1 MTTKVLKIAKAELQK
16 MFYSPIAWIS
26 LIVFIVQCG
35 YGFVGAVGYVDYYM
49 EKQMSLSCLF
59 LNDFGGIFTTLYNYI
74 YLYVPLLTMG
84 LISEELR
91 NKNINL
97 LYAAPVSNAQII
109 LGKYL
114 AILTYGLL
122 LMGIVCIFIV
132 FGAIAVQNFE
142 WGVALSG
149 LLGVFLMFVAY
160 SAIGLFVSSLTSY
173 PVVAAIGS
181 FIVLGALSKEEA
193 IPGLPDSASSGIQS
207 LSKEEDDCMKI
218 LANLVTLTVNDKEG
232 YITLSASMPEPVAAA
247 QLAYKVQVLLQK
259 YVTEFKIEKARANLE
274 FIEERYADAKS
285 EFERKQEEL
294 AEFRD
299 ANRNF
304 ASAVAKTTEERL
316 SNEYA
321 VVLGVYSELAK
332 QREQANI
339 QVKEDTPIFAVV
351 EPVTVPTE
359 RSKPKRA
366 LICVA
371 FTFLGGF
378 CGVGLVLVLPF
389 LAQVSGARRL
399 RKWLP
404 EATER
409 GIS

>member
-1 MTTKVLKIAKAELQK
+1 MTVEQINKQEETEIDLIEVIRKLWAKRKFILKVTVVFMALGVLIAL
-16 MFYSPIAWIS
+16 FSPKEYTAGCTMVPQI
-26 LIVFIVQCG
+26 G
-35 YGFVGAVGYVDYYM
+35 
-49 EKQMSLSCLF
+49 EKTT
-59 LNDFGGIFTTLYNYI
+59 GGN
-74 YLYVPLLTMG
+74 
-84 LISEELR
+84 
-91 NKNINL
+91 
-97 LYAAPVSNAQII
+97 
-109 LGKYL
+109 
-114 AILTYGLL
+114 
-122 LMGIVCIFIV
+122 
-132 FGAIAVQNFE
+132 
-142 WGVALSG
+142 LSG
-149 LLGVFLMFVAY
+149 LAAMAGINLGSNSGGDVLMPNVYPKILSSVPFQKELMQTEIKFEDYEQPVRLLDY
-160 SAIGLFVSSLTSY
+160 YTGEEYRKFSLLGTIKKYTIGLPGL
-173 PVVAAIGS
+173 I
-181 FIVLGALSKEEA
+181 LGALSKEEA
-193 IPGLPDSASSGIQS
+193 TPGLPDSASSGIQS

-218 LANLVTLTVNDKEG
+218 LGNLVTLTVNDKEG

-404 EATER
+404 EATEK

>member
-1 MTTKVLKIAKAELQK
+1 MTVEQINKQEETEIDLIEVIRKLWAKRKFILKVTVVFMALGVLIAL
-16 MFYSPIAWIS
+16 FSPKEYTAGCTMVPQI
-26 LIVFIVQCG
+26 G
-35 YGFVGAVGYVDYYM
+35 
-49 EKQMSLSCLF
+49 EKTT
-59 LNDFGGIFTTLYNYI
+59 GGN
-74 YLYVPLLTMG
+74 
-84 LISEELR
+84 
-91 NKNINL
+91 
-97 LYAAPVSNAQII
+97 
-109 LGKYL
+109 
-114 AILTYGLL
+114 
-122 LMGIVCIFIV
+122 
-132 FGAIAVQNFE
+132 
-142 WGVALSG
+142 LSG
-149 LLGVFLMFVAY
+149 LAAMAGINLGSNSGGDVLMPNVYPKILSSVPFQKELMQTEIKFEDYEQPVRLLDY
-160 SAIGLFVSSLTSY
+160 YTGEEYRKFSLLGTIKKYTIGLPGL
-173 PVVAAIGS
+173 I
-181 FIVLGALSKEEA
+181 LRALSKEEA

-404 EATER
+404 EATEK

>member
-1 MTTKVLKIAKAELQK
+1 MTVEQINKQEETEIDLIEVIRKLWAKRKFILKVTVVFMALGVLIAL
-16 MFYSPIAWIS
+16 FSPKEYTAGCTMVPQI
-26 LIVFIVQCG
+26 G
-35 YGFVGAVGYVDYYM
+35 
-49 EKQMSLSCLF
+49 EKTT
-59 LNDFGGIFTTLYNYI
+59 GGN
-74 YLYVPLLTMG
+74 
-84 LISEELR
+84 
-91 NKNINL
+91 
-97 LYAAPVSNAQII
+97 
-109 LGKYL
+109 
-114 AILTYGLL
+114 
-122 LMGIVCIFIV
+122 
-132 FGAIAVQNFE
+132 
-142 WGVALSG
+142 LSG
-149 LLGVFLMFVAY
+149 LAAMAGINLGSNSGGDVLMPNVYPKILSSVPFQKELMQTEIKFEDYEQPVRLLDY
-160 SAIGLFVSSLTSY
+160 YTGEEYRKFSLLGTIKKYTIGLPGL
-173 PVVAAIGS
+173 I
-181 FIVLGALSKEEA
+181 LGALSKEEA
-193 IPGLPDSASSGIQS
+193 TPGLPDSASSGIQS

-247 QLAYKVQVLLQK
+247 QLVYKVQVLLQK

-404 EATER
+404 GATEK

>member
-1 MTTKVLKIAKAELQK
+1 MTVEQINKQEETEIDLIEVIRKLWAKRKFILKVTVVFMALGVLIAL
-16 MFYSPIAWIS
+16 FSPKEYTAGCTMVPQI
-26 LIVFIVQCG
+26 G
-35 YGFVGAVGYVDYYM
+35 
-49 EKQMSLSCLF
+49 EKTT
-59 LNDFGGIFTTLYNYI
+59 GGN
-74 YLYVPLLTMG
+74 
-84 LISEELR
+84 
-91 NKNINL
+91 
-97 LYAAPVSNAQII
+97 
-109 LGKYL
+109 
-114 AILTYGLL
+114 
-122 LMGIVCIFIV
+122 
-132 FGAIAVQNFE
+132 
-142 WGVALSG
+142 LSG
-149 LLGVFLMFVAY
+149 LAAMAGINLGSNSGGDVLMPNVYPKILSSVPFQKELMQTEIKFEDYEQPVRLLDY
-160 SAIGLFVSSLTSY
+160 YTGEEYRKFSLLGTIKKYTIGLPGL
-173 PVVAAIGS
+173 I
-181 FIVLGALSKEEA
+181 LGALSKEEA

-247 QLAYKVQVLLQK
+247 QLGYKVQVLLQK

-404 EATER
+404 EATEK

>member
-1 MTTKVLKIAKAELQK
+1 MTVEQINKQEETEIDLIEVIRKLWAKRKFILKVTVGFMALGVLIAL
-16 MFYSPIAWIS
+16 FSPKEYTAGCTMVPQI
-26 LIVFIVQCG
+26 G
-35 YGFVGAVGYVDYYM
+35 
-49 EKQMSLSCLF
+49 EKTT
-59 LNDFGGIFTTLYNYI
+59 GGN
-74 YLYVPLLTMG
+74 
-84 LISEELR
+84 
-91 NKNINL
+91 
-97 LYAAPVSNAQII
+97 
-109 LGKYL
+109 
-114 AILTYGLL
+114 
-122 LMGIVCIFIV
+122 
-132 FGAIAVQNFE
+132 
-142 WGVALSG
+142 LSG
-149 LLGVFLMFVAY
+149 LAAMAGINLGSNSGGDVLMPNVYPKILSSVPFQKELMQTEIKFEDYEQPVRLLDY
-160 SAIGLFVSSLTSY
+160 YTGEEYRKFSLLGTIKKYTIGLPGL
-173 PVVAAIGS
+173 I
-181 FIVLGALSKEEA
+181 LGALSKEEA
-193 IPGLPDSASSGIQS
+193 TPGLPDSASSGIQS

-404 EATER
+404 EATEK

>member
-1 MTTKVLKIAKAELQK
+1 MTVEQINKQEETEIDLIEVIRKLWAKRKFILKVTVVFMALGVLIAL
-16 MFYSPIAWIS
+16 FSPKEYTAGCTMVPQI
-26 LIVFIVQCG
+26 G
-35 YGFVGAVGYVDYYM
+35 
-49 EKQMSLSCLF
+49 EKTT
-59 LNDFGGIFTTLYNYI
+59 GGN
-74 YLYVPLLTMG
+74 
-84 LISEELR
+84 
-91 NKNINL
+91 
-97 LYAAPVSNAQII
+97 
-109 LGKYL
+109 
-114 AILTYGLL
+114 
-122 LMGIVCIFIV
+122 
-132 FGAIAVQNFE
+132 
-142 WGVALSG
+142 LSG
-149 LLGVFLMFVAY
+149 LAAMAGINLGSNSGGDVLMPNVYPKILSSVPFQKELMQTEIKFEDYEQPVRLLDY
-160 SAIGLFVSSLTSY
+160 YTGEEYRKFSLLGTIKKYTIGLPGL
-173 PVVAAIGS
+173 I
-181 FIVLGALSKEEA
+181 LGALSKEEA
-193 IPGLPDSASSGIQS
+193 TPGLPDSASSGIQS

-404 EATER
+404 EATEK

>member
-1 MTTKVLKIAKAELQK
+1 MTVEQINKQEETEIDLIEVIRKLWAKRKFILKVTVVFMAFGVLIAL
-16 MFYSPIAWIS
+16 FSPKEYTAGCTMVPQI
-26 LIVFIVQCG
+26 G
-35 YGFVGAVGYVDYYM
+35 
-49 EKQMSLSCLF
+49 EKTT
-59 LNDFGGIFTTLYNYI
+59 GGN
-74 YLYVPLLTMG
+74 
-84 LISEELR
+84 
-91 NKNINL
+91 
-97 LYAAPVSNAQII
+97 
-109 LGKYL
+109 
-114 AILTYGLL
+114 
-122 LMGIVCIFIV
+122 
-132 FGAIAVQNFE
+132 
-142 WGVALSG
+142 LSG
-149 LLGVFLMFVAY
+149 LAAMAGINLGSNSGGDVLMPNVYPKILSSVPFQKELMQTEIKFEDYEQPVRLLDY
-160 SAIGLFVSSLTSY
+160 YTGEEYRKFSLLGTIKKYTIGLPGL
-173 PVVAAIGS
+173 I
-181 FIVLGALSKEEA
+181 LGALSKEEA

>member
-1 MTTKVLKIAKAELQK
+1 MTVEQINKQEETEIDLIEVIRKLWAKRKFILKVTVVFMALGVLIAL
-16 MFYSPIAWIS
+16 FSPKEYTAGCTMVPQI
-26 LIVFIVQCG
+26 G
-35 YGFVGAVGYVDYYM
+35 
-49 EKQMSLSCLF
+49 EKTT
-59 LNDFGGIFTTLYNYI
+59 GGN
-74 YLYVPLLTMG
+74 
-84 LISEELR
+84 
-91 NKNINL
+91 
-97 LYAAPVSNAQII
+97 
-109 LGKYL
+109 
-114 AILTYGLL
+114 
-122 LMGIVCIFIV
+122 
-132 FGAIAVQNFE
+132 
-142 WGVALSG
+142 LSG
-149 LLGVFLMFVAY
+149 LAAMAGINLGSNSGGDVLMPNVYPKILSSVPFQKELMQTEVKFEDY
-160 SAIGLFVSSLTSY
+160 EQTVRLLDYYTGEEYRKFSLLGTIKKYTIGLPGL
-173 PVVAAIGS
+173 I
-181 FIVLGALSKEEA
+181 LGALSKEEA
-193 IPGLPDSASSGIQS
+193 TPGLPDSASSGIQS

-404 EATER
+404 EATEK

>member
-1 MTTKVLKIAKAELQK
+1 MTVEQINKQEETEIDLIEVIRKLWAKRKFILKVTVVFMAFGVLIAL
-16 MFYSPIAWIS
+16 FSPKEYTAGCTMVPQI
-26 LIVFIVQCG
+26 G
-35 YGFVGAVGYVDYYM
+35 
-49 EKQMSLSCLF
+49 EKTT
-59 LNDFGGIFTTLYNYI
+59 GGN
-74 YLYVPLLTMG
+74 
-84 LISEELR
+84 
-91 NKNINL
+91 
-97 LYAAPVSNAQII
+97 
-109 LGKYL
+109 
-114 AILTYGLL
+114 
-122 LMGIVCIFIV
+122 
-132 FGAIAVQNFE
+132 
-142 WGVALSG
+142 LSG
-149 LLGVFLMFVAY
+149 LAAMAGINLGSNSGGDVLMPNVYPKILSSVPFQKELMQTEVKFEDY
-160 SAIGLFVSSLTSY
+160 EQPVRLLDYYTGEEYRKFSLLGTIKKYTIGLPGL
-173 PVVAAIGS
+173 I
-181 FIVLGALSKEEA
+181 LGALSKEEA
-193 IPGLPDSASSGIQS
+193 TPGLPDSASSGIQS

-404 EATER
+404 EATEKR
-409 GIS
+409 IS

>member
-1 MTTKVLKIAKAELQK
+1 MTVEQINKQEETEIDLIEVIRKLWAKRKFILKVTVVFMAFGVLIAL
-16 MFYSPIAWIS
+16 FSPKEYTAGCTMVPQI
-26 LIVFIVQCG
+26 G
-35 YGFVGAVGYVDYYM
+35 
-49 EKQMSLSCLF
+49 EKTT
-59 LNDFGGIFTTLYNYI
+59 GGN
-74 YLYVPLLTMG
+74 
-84 LISEELR
+84 
-91 NKNINL
+91 
-97 LYAAPVSNAQII
+97 
-109 LGKYL
+109 
-114 AILTYGLL
+114 
-122 LMGIVCIFIV
+122 
-132 FGAIAVQNFE
+132 
-142 WGVALSG
+142 LSG
-149 LLGVFLMFVAY
+149 LAAMAGINLGSNSGGDVLMPNVYPKILSSVPFQKELMQTEIKFEDYEQPVRLLDY
-160 SAIGLFVSSLTSY
+160 YTGEEYRKFSLLGTIKKYTIGLPGL
-173 PVVAAIGS
+173 I
-181 FIVLGALSKEEA
+181 LGALSKEEA
-193 IPGLPDSASSGIQS
+193 TPGLPDSASSGIQS

>member
-1 MTTKVLKIAKAELQK
+1 MTVEQINKQEETEIDLIEVIRKLWAKRKFILKVTVVFMAFGVLIAL
-16 MFYSPIAWIS
+16 FSPKEYTAGCTMVPQI
-26 LIVFIVQCG
+26 G
-35 YGFVGAVGYVDYYM
+35 
-49 EKQMSLSCLF
+49 EKTT
-59 LNDFGGIFTTLYNYI
+59 GGN
-74 YLYVPLLTMG
+74 
-84 LISEELR
+84 
-91 NKNINL
+91 
-97 LYAAPVSNAQII
+97 
-109 LGKYL
+109 
-114 AILTYGLL
+114 
-122 LMGIVCIFIV
+122 
-132 FGAIAVQNFE
+132 
-142 WGVALSG
+142 LSG
-149 LLGVFLMFVAY
+149 LAAMAGINLGSNSGGDVLMPNVYPKILSSVPFQKELMQTEIKFEDYEQPVRLLDY
-160 SAIGLFVSSLTSY
+160 YTGEEYRKFSLLGTIKKYTIGLPGL
-173 PVVAAIGS
+173 I
-181 FIVLGALSKEEA
+181 LGALSKEEA
-193 IPGLPDSASSGIQS
+193 TPGLPDSASSGIQS

-404 EATER
+404 EATEK

>member
-1 MTTKVLKIAKAELQK
+1 MTVEQINKQEETEIDLIEVIRKLWAKRKFILKVTVVFMALGVLIAL
-16 MFYSPIAWIS
+16 FSPKEYTAGCTMVPQI
-26 LIVFIVQCG
+26 G
-35 YGFVGAVGYVDYYM
+35 
-49 EKQMSLSCLF
+49 EKTT
-59 LNDFGGIFTTLYNYI
+59 GGN
-74 YLYVPLLTMG
+74 
-84 LISEELR
+84 
-91 NKNINL
+91 
-97 LYAAPVSNAQII
+97 
-109 LGKYL
+109 
-114 AILTYGLL
+114 
-122 LMGIVCIFIV
+122 
-132 FGAIAVQNFE
+132 
-142 WGVALSG
+142 LSG
-149 LLGVFLMFVAY
+149 LAAMAGINLGSNSGGDVLMPNVYPKILSSVPFQKELMQTEIKFEDYEQPVRLLDY
-160 SAIGLFVSSLTSY
+160 YTGEEYRKFSLLGTIKKYTIGLPGL
-173 PVVAAIGS
+173 I
-181 FIVLGALSKEEA
+181 LGALSKEEA

-404 EATER
+404 EATEK

>member
-1 MTTKVLKIAKAELQK
+1 L
-16 MFYSPIAWIS
+16 
-26 LIVFIVQCG
+26 
-35 YGFVGAVGYVDYYM
+35 DYYTG
-49 EKQMSLSCLF
+49 EEYRKFSLLGTIKKYTIG
-59 LNDFGGIFTTLYNYI
+59 L
-74 YLYVPLLTMG
+74 PG
-84 LISEELR
+84 LI
-91 NKNINL
+91 
-97 LYAAPVSNAQII
+97 
-109 LGKYL
+109 
-114 AILTYGLL
+114 
-122 LMGIVCIFIV
+122 
-132 FGAIAVQNFE
+132 
-142 WGVALSG
+142 
-149 LLGVFLMFVAY
+149 
-160 SAIGLFVSSLTSY
+160 
-173 PVVAAIGS
+173 
-181 FIVLGALSKEEA
+181 LGALSKEEA
-193 IPGLPDSASSGIQS
+193 TPGLPDSASSGIQS

-404 EATER
+404 EATEK

>member
-1 MTTKVLKIAKAELQK
+1 MTVEQINKQEETEIDLIEVIRKLWAKRKFILKVTVVFMALGVLIAL
-16 MFYSPIAWIS
+16 FSPKEYTAGCTMVPQI
-26 LIVFIVQCG
+26 G
-35 YGFVGAVGYVDYYM
+35 
-49 EKQMSLSCLF
+49 EKTT
-59 LNDFGGIFTTLYNYI
+59 GGN
-74 YLYVPLLTMG
+74 
-84 LISEELR
+84 
-91 NKNINL
+91 
-97 LYAAPVSNAQII
+97 
-109 LGKYL
+109 
-114 AILTYGLL
+114 
-122 LMGIVCIFIV
+122 
-132 FGAIAVQNFE
+132 
-142 WGVALSG
+142 LSG
-149 LLGVFLMFVAY
+149 LAAMAGINLGSNSGGDVLMPNVYPKILSSVPFQKELMQTEIKFEDYEQPVRLLDY
-160 SAIGLFVSSLTSY
+160 YTGEEYRKFSLLGTIKKYTIGLPGL
-173 PVVAAIGS
+173 I
-181 FIVLGALSKEEA
+181 LGALRKEEA

-404 EATER
+404 EATEK

>member
-1 MTTKVLKIAKAELQK
+1 MTVEQINKQEETEIDLIEVIRKLWAKRKFILKVTVVFMALGVLIAL
-16 MFYSPIAWIS
+16 FSPEEYTAGCTMVPQI
-26 LIVFIVQCG
+26 G
-35 YGFVGAVGYVDYYM
+35 
-49 EKQMSLSCLF
+49 EKTT
-59 LNDFGGIFTTLYNYI
+59 GGN
-74 YLYVPLLTMG
+74 
-84 LISEELR
+84 
-91 NKNINL
+91 
-97 LYAAPVSNAQII
+97 
-109 LGKYL
+109 
-114 AILTYGLL
+114 
-122 LMGIVCIFIV
+122 
-132 FGAIAVQNFE
+132 
-142 WGVALSG
+142 LSG
-149 LLGVFLMFVAY
+149 LAAMAGINLGSNSGGDVLMPNVYPKILSSVPFQKELMQTEIKFEDYEQPVRLLDY
-160 SAIGLFVSSLTSY
+160 YTGEEYRKFSLLGTIKKYTIGLPGL
-173 PVVAAIGS
+173 I
-181 FIVLGALSKEEA
+181 LGALSKEEA

-404 EATER
+404 EATEK

>member
-1 MTTKVLKIAKAELQK
+1 MTVEQINKQEETEIDLIEVIRKLWAKRKFILKVTVVFMALGVLIAL
-16 MFYSPIAWIS
+16 FSPKEYTAGCTMVPQI
-26 LIVFIVQCG
+26 G
-35 YGFVGAVGYVDYYM
+35 
-49 EKQMSLSCLF
+49 EKTT
-59 LNDFGGIFTTLYNYI
+59 GGN
-74 YLYVPLLTMG
+74 
-84 LISEELR
+84 
-91 NKNINL
+91 
-97 LYAAPVSNAQII
+97 
-109 LGKYL
+109 
-114 AILTYGLL
+114 
-122 LMGIVCIFIV
+122 
-132 FGAIAVQNFE
+132 
-142 WGVALSG
+142 LSG
-149 LLGVFLMFVAY
+149 LAAMAGINLGSNSGGDVLMPNVYPKILSSVPFQKELMQTEVKFEDY
-160 SAIGLFVSSLTSY
+160 EQPVRLLDYYTGEEYRKFSLLGTIKKYTIGLPGL
-173 PVVAAIGS
+173 I
-181 FIVLGALSKEEA
+181 LGALSKEEA

-247 QLAYKVQVLLQK
+247 QLAYKVQMLLQK

-404 EATER
+404 EATEK

>member
-1 MTTKVLKIAKAELQK
+1 MTVEQINKQEETEIDLIEVIRKLWAKRKFILKVTVVFMALGVLIAL
-16 MFYSPIAWIS
+16 FSPKEYTAGCTMVPQI
-26 LIVFIVQCG
+26 G
-35 YGFVGAVGYVDYYM
+35 
-49 EKQMSLSCLF
+49 EKTT
-59 LNDFGGIFTTLYNYI
+59 GGN
-74 YLYVPLLTMG
+74 
-84 LISEELR
+84 
-91 NKNINL
+91 
-97 LYAAPVSNAQII
+97 
-109 LGKYL
+109 
-114 AILTYGLL
+114 
-122 LMGIVCIFIV
+122 
-132 FGAIAVQNFE
+132 
-142 WGVALSG
+142 LSG
-149 LLGVFLMFVAY
+149 LAAMAGINLGSNSGGDVLMPNVYPKILSSVPFQKELMQTEVKFEDY
-160 SAIGLFVSSLTSY
+160 EQPVRLLDYYTGEEYRKFSLLGTIKKYTIGLPGL
-173 PVVAAIGS
+173 I
-181 FIVLGALSKEEA
+181 LGALSKEEVT
-193 IPGLPDSASSGIQS
+193 PGLPDSASSGIQS

-404 EATER
+404 EATEK

>member
-1 MTTKVLKIAKAELQK
+1 MTVEQINKQEETEIDLIEVIRKLWAKRKFILKVTVVFMAFGVLIAL
-16 MFYSPIAWIS
+16 FSPKEYTAGCTMVPQI
-26 LIVFIVQCG
+26 G
-35 YGFVGAVGYVDYYM
+35 
-49 EKQMSLSCLF
+49 EKTT
-59 LNDFGGIFTTLYNYI
+59 GGN
-74 YLYVPLLTMG
+74 
-84 LISEELR
+84 
-91 NKNINL
+91 
-97 LYAAPVSNAQII
+97 
-109 LGKYL
+109 
-114 AILTYGLL
+114 
-122 LMGIVCIFIV
+122 
-132 FGAIAVQNFE
+132 
-142 WGVALSG
+142 LSG
-149 LLGVFLMFVAY
+149 LAAMAGINLGSNSGGDVLMPNVYPKILSSVPFQKELMQTEIKFEDYEQPVRLLDY
-160 SAIGLFVSSLTSY
+160 YTGEEYRKFSLLGTIKKYTIGLPGL
-173 PVVAAIGS
+173 I
-181 FIVLGALSKEEA
+181 LGALSKEEA

-404 EATER
+404 EATEK

>member
-1 MTTKVLKIAKAELQK
+1 MTVEQINKQEETEIDLIEVIRKLWAKRKFILKVTVVFMALGVLIAL
-16 MFYSPIAWIS
+16 FSPKEYTAGCTMVPQI
-26 LIVFIVQCG
+26 G
-35 YGFVGAVGYVDYYM
+35 
-49 EKQMSLSCLF
+49 EKTT
-59 LNDFGGIFTTLYNYI
+59 GGN
-74 YLYVPLLTMG
+74 
-84 LISEELR
+84 
-91 NKNINL
+91 
-97 LYAAPVSNAQII
+97 
-109 LGKYL
+109 
-114 AILTYGLL
+114 
-122 LMGIVCIFIV
+122 
-132 FGAIAVQNFE
+132 
-142 WGVALSG
+142 LSG
-149 LLGVFLMFVAY
+149 LAAMAGINLGSNSGGDVLMPNVYPKILSSVPFQKELMQTEIKFEGYEQPVRLLDY
-160 SAIGLFVSSLTSY
+160 YTGEEYRKFSLLGTIKKYTIGLPGL
-173 PVVAAIGS
+173 I
-181 FIVLGALSKEEA
+181 LGALSKEEA
-193 IPGLPDSASSGIQS
+193 TPGLPDSASSGIQS

-404 EATER
+404 EATEK

>member
-1 MTTKVLKIAKAELQK
+1 MTVEQINKQEETEIDLIEVIRKLWAKRKFILKVTV
-16 MFYSPIAWIS
+16 
-26 LIVFIVQCG
+26 VFMALG
-35 YGFVGAVGYVDYYM
+35 
-49 EKQMSLSCLF
+49 
-59 LNDFGGIFTTLYNYI
+59 
-74 YLYVPLLTMG
+74 G
-84 LISEELR
+84 LIALFSPKE
-91 NKNINL
+91 
-97 LYAAPVSNAQII
+97 YTAGCTMVPQI
-109 LGKYL
+109 GEK
-114 AILTYGLL
+114 TTG
-122 LMGIVCIFIV
+122 G
-132 FGAIAVQNFE
+132 N
-142 WGVALSG
+142 LSG
-149 LLGVFLMFVAY
+149 LAAMAGINLGSNSGGDVLMPNVYPKILSSVPFQKELMQTEVKFEDY
-160 SAIGLFVSSLTSY
+160 EQPVRLLDYYTGEEYRKFSLLGTIKKYTIGLPGL
-173 PVVAAIGS
+173 I
-181 FIVLGALSKEEA
+181 LGALSKEEA

-404 EATER
+404 EATEK

>member
-1 MTTKVLKIAKAELQK
+1 MTLEQINKQEETEIDLIEVIRKLWAKRKFILKVTVVFMALGVLIAL
-16 MFYSPIAWIS
+16 FSPKEYTAGCTMVPQI
-26 LIVFIVQCG
+26 G
-35 YGFVGAVGYVDYYM
+35 
-49 EKQMSLSCLF
+49 EKTT
-59 LNDFGGIFTTLYNYI
+59 GGN
-74 YLYVPLLTMG
+74 
-84 LISEELR
+84 
-91 NKNINL
+91 
-97 LYAAPVSNAQII
+97 
-109 LGKYL
+109 
-114 AILTYGLL
+114 
-122 LMGIVCIFIV
+122 
-132 FGAIAVQNFE
+132 
-142 WGVALSG
+142 LSG
-149 LLGVFLMFVAY
+149 LAAMAGINLGSNSGGDVLMPNVYPKILSSVPFQKELMQTEIKFEDYEQPVRLLDY
-160 SAIGLFVSSLTSY
+160 YTGEEYRKFSLLGTIKKYTIGLPGL
-173 PVVAAIGS
+173 I
-181 FIVLGALSKEEA
+181 LGALSKEEA
-193 IPGLPDSASSGIQS
+193 TPGLPDSASSGIQS

-404 EATER
+404 EATEK

>member
-1 MTTKVLKIAKAELQK
+1 MTVEQINKQEETEIDLIEVIRKLWAKRKFILKVTVVFMAFGVLIAL
-16 MFYSPIAWIS
+16 FSPKEYTAGCTMVPQI
-26 LIVFIVQCG
+26 G
-35 YGFVGAVGYVDYYM
+35 
-49 EKQMSLSCLF
+49 EKTT
-59 LNDFGGIFTTLYNYI
+59 GGN
-74 YLYVPLLTMG
+74 
-84 LISEELR
+84 
-91 NKNINL
+91 
-97 LYAAPVSNAQII
+97 
-109 LGKYL
+109 
-114 AILTYGLL
+114 
-122 LMGIVCIFIV
+122 
-132 FGAIAVQNFE
+132 
-142 WGVALSG
+142 LSG
-149 LLGVFLMFVAY
+149 LAAMAGINLGSNSGGDVLMPNVYPKILSSVPFQKELMQTEIKFEDYEQPVRLLDYYTGEEYRKFSLLGAIKKY
-160 SAIGLFVSSLTSY
+160 TIGLPGL
-173 PVVAAIGS
+173 I
-181 FIVLGALSKEEA
+181 LGALSKEEA

-404 EATER
+404 EATEK

>member
-1 MTTKVLKIAKAELQK
+1 MTVEQINKQEETEIDLIEVIRKLWAKRKFILKVTVVFMAFGVLIALFGPKEYTAGCTMVPQ
-16 MFYSPIAWIS
+16 I
-26 LIVFIVQCG
+26 G
-35 YGFVGAVGYVDYYM
+35 
-49 EKQMSLSCLF
+49 EKTT
-59 LNDFGGIFTTLYNYI
+59 GGN
-74 YLYVPLLTMG
+74 
-84 LISEELR
+84 
-91 NKNINL
+91 
-97 LYAAPVSNAQII
+97 
-109 LGKYL
+109 
-114 AILTYGLL
+114 
-122 LMGIVCIFIV
+122 
-132 FGAIAVQNFE
+132 
-142 WGVALSG
+142 LSG
-149 LLGVFLMFVAY
+149 LAAMAGINLGSNSGGDVLMPNVYPKILSSVPFQKELMQTEIKFEDYEQPVRLLDY
-160 SAIGLFVSSLTSY
+160 YTGEEYRKFSLLGTIKKYTIGLPGL
-173 PVVAAIGS
+173 I
-181 FIVLGALSKEEA
+181 LGALSKEEA
-193 IPGLPDSASSGIQS
+193 TPGLPDSASSGIQS

-218 LANLVTLTVNDKEG
+218 LANLVTLTVN
-232 YITLSASMPEPVAAA
+232 VAAA

-404 EATER
+404 EATEK

>member
-1 MTTKVLKIAKAELQK
+1 MTVEQINKQEETEIDLIEVIRKLWAKRKFILKVTVVFMAFGVLIAL
-16 MFYSPIAWIS
+16 FSPKEYTAGCTMVPQI
-26 LIVFIVQCG
+26 G
-35 YGFVGAVGYVDYYM
+35 
-49 EKQMSLSCLF
+49 EKTT
-59 LNDFGGIFTTLYNYI
+59 GGN
-74 YLYVPLLTMG
+74 
-84 LISEELR
+84 
-91 NKNINL
+91 
-97 LYAAPVSNAQII
+97 
-109 LGKYL
+109 
-114 AILTYGLL
+114 
-122 LMGIVCIFIV
+122 
-132 FGAIAVQNFE
+132 
-142 WGVALSG
+142 LSG
-149 LLGVFLMFVAY
+149 LAAMAGINLGSNSGGDVLMPNVYPKILSSVPFQKELMQTEVKFEDY
-160 SAIGLFVSSLTSY
+160 EQPVRLLDYYTGEEYRKFSLLGTIKKYTIGLPGL
-173 PVVAAIGS
+173 I
-181 FIVLGALSKEEA
+181 LGALSKEEA
-193 IPGLPDSASSGIQS
+193 TPGLPDSASSGIQS

-404 EATER
+404 EATEK

>member
-1 MTTKVLKIAKAELQK
+1 MTVEQINKQEETEIDLIEVIRKLWAKRKFILKVTVVFMALGVLIAL
-16 MFYSPIAWIS
+16 FSPKEYTAGCTMVPQI
-26 LIVFIVQCG
+26 G
-35 YGFVGAVGYVDYYM
+35 
-49 EKQMSLSCLF
+49 EKTT
-59 LNDFGGIFTTLYNYI
+59 GGN
-74 YLYVPLLTMG
+74 
-84 LISEELR
+84 
-91 NKNINL
+91 
-97 LYAAPVSNAQII
+97 
-109 LGKYL
+109 
-114 AILTYGLL
+114 
-122 LMGIVCIFIV
+122 
-132 FGAIAVQNFE
+132 
-142 WGVALSG
+142 LSG
-149 LLGVFLMFVAY
+149 LAAMAGINLGSNSGGDVLMPNVYPKILSSVPFQKELMQTEVKFEDY
-160 SAIGLFVSSLTSY
+160 EQPVRLLDYYTGEEYRKFSLLGTIKKYTIGLPGL
-173 PVVAAIGS
+173 I
-181 FIVLGALSKEEA
+181 LGALSKEEA
-193 IPGLPDSASSGIQS
+193 TPGLPDSASSGIQS

-247 QLAYKVQVLLQK
+247 QLAYKVQMLLQK

-404 EATER
+404 EATEKR
-409 GIS
+409 IS

>member
-1 MTTKVLKIAKAELQK
+1 MTVEQINKQEETEIDLIEVIRKLWAKRKFILKVTVVFMALGVLIAL
-16 MFYSPIAWIS
+16 FSPKEYTAGCTMVPQI
-26 LIVFIVQCG
+26 G
-35 YGFVGAVGYVDYYM
+35 
-49 EKQMSLSCLF
+49 EKTT
-59 LNDFGGIFTTLYNYI
+59 GGN
-74 YLYVPLLTMG
+74 
-84 LISEELR
+84 
-91 NKNINL
+91 
-97 LYAAPVSNAQII
+97 
-109 LGKYL
+109 
-114 AILTYGLL
+114 
-122 LMGIVCIFIV
+122 
-132 FGAIAVQNFE
+132 
-142 WGVALSG
+142 LSG
-149 LLGVFLMFVAY
+149 LAAMAGINLGSNSGGDVLMPNVYPKILSSVPFQKELMQTEVKFEDY
-160 SAIGLFVSSLTSY
+160 EQPVRLLDYYTGEEYRKFSLLGTIKKYTIGLPGL
-173 PVVAAIGS
+173 I
-181 FIVLGALSKEEA
+181 LGALSKEEA
-193 IPGLPDSASSGIQS
+193 TPGLPDSASSGIQS

-218 LANLVTLTVNDKEG
+218 LASLVTLTVNDKEG

-404 EATER
+404 EATEK

>member
-1 MTTKVLKIAKAELQK
+1 MTVEQINKQEETEIDLIEVIRKLWAKRKFILKVTVVFMALGVLIAL
-16 MFYSPIAWIS
+16 FSPKEYTAGCTMVPQI
-26 LIVFIVQCG
+26 G
-35 YGFVGAVGYVDYYM
+35 
-49 EKQMSLSCLF
+49 EKTT
-59 LNDFGGIFTTLYNYI
+59 GGN
-74 YLYVPLLTMG
+74 
-84 LISEELR
+84 
-91 NKNINL
+91 
-97 LYAAPVSNAQII
+97 
-109 LGKYL
+109 
-114 AILTYGLL
+114 
-122 LMGIVCIFIV
+122 
-132 FGAIAVQNFE
+132 
-142 WGVALSG
+142 LSG
-149 LLGVFLMFVAY
+149 LAAMAGINLGSNSGGDVLMPNVYPKILSSVPFQKELMQTEVKFEDY
-160 SAIGLFVSSLTSY
+160 EQPVRLLDYYTGEEYRKFSLLGTIKKYTIGLPGL
-173 PVVAAIGS
+173 I
-181 FIVLGALSKEEA
+181 LGALSKEEA
-193 IPGLPDSASSGIQS
+193 TPGLPDSASSGIQS

-232 YITLSASMPEPVAAA
+232 YITLSASMSEPVAAA

-404 EATER
+404 KATEK

>member
-1 MTTKVLKIAKAELQK
+1 MTVEQINKQEETEIDLIEVIRKLWAKRKFILKVTVVFMALGVLIAL
-16 MFYSPIAWIS
+16 FSPKEYTAGCTMVPQI
-26 LIVFIVQCG
+26 G
-35 YGFVGAVGYVDYYM
+35 
-49 EKQMSLSCLF
+49 EKTT
-59 LNDFGGIFTTLYNYI
+59 GGN
-74 YLYVPLLTMG
+74 
-84 LISEELR
+84 
-91 NKNINL
+91 
-97 LYAAPVSNAQII
+97 
-109 LGKYL
+109 
-114 AILTYGLL
+114 
-122 LMGIVCIFIV
+122 
-132 FGAIAVQNFE
+132 
-142 WGVALSG
+142 LSG
-149 LLGVFLMFVAY
+149 LAAMAGINLGSNGGGDVLMPNVYPKILSSVPFQKELMQTEIKFEDYEQPVRLLDY
-160 SAIGLFVSSLTSY
+160 YTGEEYRKFSLLGTIKKYTIGLPGL
-173 PVVAAIGS
+173 I
-181 FIVLGALSKEEA
+181 LGALSKEEA

-404 EATER
+404 EATEK

>member
-1 MTTKVLKIAKAELQK
+1 MTVEQINKQEETEIDLIEVIRKLWAKRKFILKVTVVFMALGVLIAL
-16 MFYSPIAWIS
+16 FSPKEYTAGCTMVPQI
-26 LIVFIVQCG
+26 G
-35 YGFVGAVGYVDYYM
+35 
-49 EKQMSLSCLF
+49 EKTT
-59 LNDFGGIFTTLYNYI
+59 GGN
-74 YLYVPLLTMG
+74 
-84 LISEELR
+84 
-91 NKNINL
+91 
-97 LYAAPVSNAQII
+97 
-109 LGKYL
+109 
-114 AILTYGLL
+114 
-122 LMGIVCIFIV
+122 
-132 FGAIAVQNFE
+132 
-142 WGVALSG
+142 LSG
-149 LLGVFLMFVAY
+149 LAAMAGINLGSNSGGDVLMPNVYPKILSSVPFQKELMQTEIKFEDYEQPVRLLDYYTGEEYRKFSLLGTIKKY
-160 SAIGLFVSSLTSY
+160 SIGLPGL
-173 PVVAAIGS
+173 I
-181 FIVLGALSKEEA
+181 LGALSKEEA
-193 IPGLPDSASSGIQS
+193 TPGLPDSASSGIQS

-404 EATER
+404 EATEK

>member
-1 MTTKVLKIAKAELQK
+1 MTVEQINKQEETEIDLIEVIRKLWAKRKFILKVTVVFMALGVLIAL
-16 MFYSPIAWIS
+16 FSPKEYTAGCTMVPQI
-26 LIVFIVQCG
+26 G
-35 YGFVGAVGYVDYYM
+35 
-49 EKQMSLSCLF
+49 EKTT
-59 LNDFGGIFTTLYNYI
+59 GGN
-74 YLYVPLLTMG
+74 
-84 LISEELR
+84 
-91 NKNINL
+91 
-97 LYAAPVSNAQII
+97 
-109 LGKYL
+109 
-114 AILTYGLL
+114 
-122 LMGIVCIFIV
+122 
-132 FGAIAVQNFE
+132 
-142 WGVALSG
+142 LSG
-149 LLGVFLMFVAY
+149 LAAMAGINLGSNSGGDVLMPNVYPKILSSVPFQKELMQTEVKFEDY
-160 SAIGLFVSSLTSY
+160 EQPVRLLDYYTGEEYRKFSLLGTIKKYTIGLPGL
-173 PVVAAIGS
+173 I
-181 FIVLGALSKEEA
+181 LGALSKEEA
-193 IPGLPDSASSGIQS
+193 TPGLPDSASSGIQS

-321 VVLGVYSELAK
+321 VVFGVYSELAK

-404 EATER
+404 EATEK

>member
-1 MTTKVLKIAKAELQK
+1 MTVEQINKQEETEIDLIEVIRKLWAKRKFILKVTVVFMALGILIAL
-16 MFYSPIAWIS
+16 FSPKEYTAGCTMVPQI
-26 LIVFIVQCG
+26 G
-35 YGFVGAVGYVDYYM
+35 
-49 EKQMSLSCLF
+49 EKTT
-59 LNDFGGIFTTLYNYI
+59 GGN
-74 YLYVPLLTMG
+74 
-84 LISEELR
+84 
-91 NKNINL
+91 
-97 LYAAPVSNAQII
+97 
-109 LGKYL
+109 
-114 AILTYGLL
+114 
-122 LMGIVCIFIV
+122 
-132 FGAIAVQNFE
+132 
-142 WGVALSG
+142 LSG
-149 LLGVFLMFVAY
+149 LAAMAGINLGSNSGGDVLMPNVYPKILSSVPFQKELMQTEIKFEDYEQPVRLLDY
-160 SAIGLFVSSLTSY
+160 YTGEEYRKFSLLGTIKKYTIGLPGL
-173 PVVAAIGS
+173 I
-181 FIVLGALSKEEA
+181 LGALSKEEA

-404 EATER
+404 EATEK

>member
-1 MTTKVLKIAKAELQK
+1 MTVEQINKQEETEIDLIEVIRKLWAKRKFILKVTVVFMALGVLIAL
-16 MFYSPIAWIS
+16 FSPKEYTAGCTMVPQI
-26 LIVFIVQCG
+26 G
-35 YGFVGAVGYVDYYM
+35 
-49 EKQMSLSCLF
+49 EKTT
-59 LNDFGGIFTTLYNYI
+59 GGN
-74 YLYVPLLTMG
+74 
-84 LISEELR
+84 
-91 NKNINL
+91 
-97 LYAAPVSNAQII
+97 
-109 LGKYL
+109 
-114 AILTYGLL
+114 
-122 LMGIVCIFIV
+122 
-132 FGAIAVQNFE
+132 
-142 WGVALSG
+142 LSG
-149 LLGVFLMFVAY
+149 LAAMAGINLGSNSGGDVLMPNVYPKILSSVPFQKELMQTEVKFEDY
-160 SAIGLFVSSLTSY
+160 EQPVRLLDYYTGEEYRKFSLLVTIKKYTIGLPGL
-173 PVVAAIGS
+173 I
-181 FIVLGALSKEEA
+181 LGALSKEEA
-193 IPGLPDSASSGIQS
+193 TPGLPDSASSGIQS

-218 LANLVTLTVNDKEG
+218 LASLVTLTVNDKEG

-404 EATER
+404 EATEK